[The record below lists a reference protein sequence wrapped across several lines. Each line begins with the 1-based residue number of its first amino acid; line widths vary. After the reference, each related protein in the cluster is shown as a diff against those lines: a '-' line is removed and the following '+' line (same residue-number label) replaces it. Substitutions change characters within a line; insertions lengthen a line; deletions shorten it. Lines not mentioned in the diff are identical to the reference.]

1 MLFYYGEVPPMTE
14 NKKIYTVS
22 RLNRAAK
29 SMLESNLGLLWLSGE
44 ISNLTLAVS
53 GHWYFTLK
61 DHNAQIK
68 CAMFKGHNK
77 KTSFTPKYGQQI
89 LAHGILSIYES
100 RGDYQLIVESM
111 QLAGTGLLKEQ
122 FEAVKCQLASQGY
135 FDEKHKKVLPKNINI
150 VGVITSS
157 TGAALHD
164 ILSVLKRRD
173 PRLQVI
179 IYPTQVQGKESA
191 KSLATQIKIANTRN
205 ECDLLIV
212 GRGGGSLEDLWCFN
226 EIIVADAIFKSRLP
240 IISAVGHEIDV
251 SISDLVADLRAATPS
266 AAAEIVSP
274 SKEMLE
280 TKLVL
285 MPESL
290 KKAMQLKI
298 QLAVYQLALLNE
310 QLLNQDPN
318 HKLQQQHQ
326 YLDEQTLRL
335 QHAINN
341 ILNNKSHQYNAV
353 QAILV
358 QRCPTLA
365 IQIYD
370 QQLAQLKH
378 NLTQAIFQKLKQNKN
393 NLQTSLA
400 KLNGVSPL
408 ATLARGY
415 AIVKD
420 DKQNVVTNTDALN
433 IGDPLEIRLSKG
445 QITAVV
451 SELISI

>member
-1 MLFYYGEVPPMTE
+1 
-14 NKKIYTVS
+14 
-22 RLNRAAK
+22 
-29 SMLESNLGLLWLSGE
+29 MLETGLGVLWLSGE
-44 ISNLTLAVS
+44 ISNITLAVS

-61 DHNAQIK
+61 DRCAQIK
-68 CAMFKGHNK
+68 CAMFKGNNK
-77 KTSFTPKYGQQI
+77 KTGFIPKYGQQI
-89 LAHGILSIYES
+89 LVHGTLSLYEA

-122 FEAVKCQLASQGY
+122 FEALKYQLLSEGY
-135 FDEKHKKVLPKNINI
+135 FEEKHKKVLPKNINV

-179 IYPTQVQGKESA
+179 IYPSQVQGKESA
-191 KSLATQIKIANTRN
+191 QSLSTQIQIANTRN

-226 EIIVADAIFKSRLP
+226 ERIVADAIFQSRLP
-240 IISAVGHEIDV
+240 IISAVGHEIDI
-251 SISDLVADLRAATPS
+251 SISDLVADIRAATPS
-266 AAAEIVSP
+266 AAAEIVSL

-280 TKLVL
+280 AELAL
-285 MPESL
+285 MPERL
-290 KKAMQLKI
+290 KKAIQLKI
-298 QLAVYQLALLNE
+298 QLAAHHLALLNE
-310 QLLNQDPN
+310 QLLKQDPN
-318 HKLQQQHQ
+318 YKLQQQRQ

-335 QHAINN
+335 QHAIGN
-341 ILNNKSHQYNAV
+341 ILNNKSQQYKA
-353 QAILV
+353 QHAILL
-358 QRCPTLA
+358 QRCPTQT

-378 NLTQAIFQKLKQNKN
+378 HLTQAILQKLKQNAMD
-393 NLQTSLA
+393 LQRSQA
-400 KLNGVSPL
+400 QLNGVSPL

-433 IGDPLEIRLSKG
+433 TGDTLDIRLSKG
-445 QITAVV
+445 EISAVV
-451 SELISI
+451 I